1 MPGKNDHY
9 RHPPLLDLFPPLEPY
24 SSGYLPVDD
33 VHQIYWEQSG
43 NPDGAAI
50 VLFHG
55 GPGAGT
61 SPVLRQF
68 FDPEFY
74 RIILFDQR
82 GCGKS
87 SPHGSL
93 EDNDTK
99 HLIQDIEKLRT
110 HLSIEQWHIFG
121 GSWGSTLALTYA
133 SQYPERCKSLILR
146 GIFLMRP
153 SEIDWF
159 IHGMQTVFPEAWE
172 QFIAI
177 LNEDEQQDIL
187 TSYYRRLTSK
197 DKDVAMEAAI
207 DWATYESAC
216 AALIPNYQII
226 TTDEQKMGALAISK
240 IEAHY
245 FVNEDFTG
253 DNDLLGKIDSYRHVP
268 TQIIQGRYDMIC
280 PIKNA
285 YELHQLWPEADYV
298 VVPDGGHSAMDPS
311 IRSAL
316 VEATEK
322 IKTSSH
328 S

>member
-9 RHPPLLDLFPPLEPY
+9 RHPPLLDLFPPVEPY
-24 SSGYLPVDD
+24 STGYLAVGEP
-33 VHQIYWEQSG
+33 HQIYWEQSG
-43 NPDGAAI
+43 NPDGIPI
-50 VLFHG
+50 VVFHG
-55 GPGAGT
+55 GPGAGC
-61 SPVLRQF
+61 SPILRQF
-68 FDPEFY
+68 FDPEHY

-87 SPHGSL
+87 TPHGSL
-93 EDNDTK
+93 QDNTTAD
-99 HLIQDIEKLRT
+99 LLSDIEKLRD
-110 HLSIEQWHIFG
+110 HLSVDRWHIFG
-121 GSWGSTLALTYA
+121 GSWGSTLALSYA
-133 SQYPERCKSLILR
+133 ARHADKCQSMILR

-177 LNEDEQQDIL
+177 LPEDEQGDIL
-187 TSYYRRLTSK
+187 TSYYKRLTSDDPK
-197 DKDVAMEAAI
+197 IAMEAAI

-226 TTDEQKMGALAISK
+226 TTDEQKLGALAISK

-253 DNDLLGKIDSYRHVP
+253 DNDLLGKIDAFRHVP
-268 TQIIQGRYDMIC
+268 TQIIQGRYDIIC

-285 YELHQLWPEADYV
+285 YELHQLWPEADYM
-298 VVPDGGHSAMDPS
+298 VVPDGGHSAMDPAV
-311 IRSAL
+311 RSAL
-316 VEATEK
+316 VEATER
-322 IKTSSH
+322 IKTSA
-328 S
+328 